1 MKRILII
8 ASVAAVICS
17 CGSTQQAAT
26 VQQASAD
33 NGSINVGYDAVKADK
48 LTYSVSQVDT
58 PENEMVAYTS
68 IWDYLRSRVPGLVIG
83 QTSPGS
89 TPDISI
95 RGIGSASSSTQPL
108 IMLDGQETA
117 DISFLNPAD
126 VASVSVLKDSSASI
140 YGSRGANGVILIT
153 TKSALEAEAAE
164 AAAKKAARQAARE
177 SRKK

>member
-8 ASVAAVICS
+8 VSAAVICS
-17 CGSTQQAAT
+17 CGSAQKAAT
-26 VQQASAD
+26 AQQVPAD
-33 NGSINVGYDAVKADK
+33 NGSINVGYDAVNADK

-58 PENEMVAYTS
+58 PENEMAAYTS
-68 IWDYLRSRVPGLVIG
+68 IWDYLRSRVPDIVIG
-83 QTSPGS
+83 QASPGS

-108 IMLDGQETA
+108 IMLDGQETS

-153 TKSALEAEAAE
+153 TKSAREAEAAE

-177 SRKK
+177 SRRK

>member
-1 MKRILII
+1 MKRLLII
-8 ASVAAVICS
+8 ASAVAVICS
-17 CGSTQQAAT
+17 CGSAQKAAT

-58 PENEMVAYTS
+58 PENEMAAYTS

-83 QTSPGS
+83 QASPGS

-108 IMLDGQETA
+108 IILDGQETA

-153 TKSALEAEAAE
+153 TKSAREAEAAE